1 MSQKKKKIAIVSF
14 PWVSNGPYK
23 FISEILEILVNI
35 SEKIYVINGNIHKI
49 SFTNEKV
56 ELIDLKIKMHSLH
69 DYRPLIFS
77 IFFWILKCLF
87 IQFITSFKLF
97 KMRND
102 YNVIIFYMAYP
113 YFFIPL
119 LTSKLI
125 GKKSIEII
133 TRSKP
138 NTFSSK
144 LLSITDFL
152 LFELLNG
159 ISPESKSII
168 TELKLSKYKEK
179 ILPYGSRYININ
191 IFNKINDINDRDL
204 IGYIGRISHEK
215 GIFELLKAIP
225 MILKKTDENLSFLII
240 GDGKEKLKIK
250 KLILANDLENHVK
263 LIDWLPNETVPTY
276 LNKLKLLI
284 LPTKHAE
291 GLPTIILEAMACG
304 TPVLTTNI
312 GGVPDVIKNKI
323 TGFLMDTNNEIDIT
337 ENVLTI
343 LKEHDLEK
351 VSENSVEFIEKNFT
365 FKMALKRWSSIL
377 KHLD

>member
-1 MSQKKKKIAIVSF
+1 
-14 PWVSNGPYK
+14 
-23 FISEILEILVNI
+23 
-35 SEKIYVINGNIHKI
+35 
-49 SFTNEKV
+49 
-56 ELIDLKIKMHSLH
+56 
-69 DYRPLIFS
+69 
-77 IFFWILKCLF
+77 
-87 IQFITSFKLF
+87 
-97 KMRND
+97 
-102 YNVIIFYMAYP
+102 
-113 YFFIPL
+113 
-119 LTSKLI
+119 
-125 GKKSIEII
+125 
-133 TRSKP
+133 
-138 NTFSSK
+138 
-144 LLSITDFL
+144 
-152 LFELLNG
+152 
-159 ISPESKSII
+159 
-168 TELKLSKYKEK
+168 
-179 ILPYGSRYININ
+179 LPYGSRYININ